1 MQSNQRVLPHSLEA
15 ERSVLGCM
23 MLDTEAAY
31 LVRESLEA
39 EDFYSG
45 ANKEIY
51 KAMCELM
58 SVRKPIDIV
67 TVVDEIYSRG
77 TMEGIGG
84 VQYLTELS
92 TFVPTTAN
100 LAAYIRIVEERST
113 VRKLIAAS
121 ETISKES
128 FAGEKDLP
136 ELLNMSEKLIFN
148 ISMKRSGEA
157 LTHIHPTLLKVYD
170 NIEELYMNKGKI
182 LGVPTGYAALDDL
195 TTGLHSGELVIIGAR
210 PSMGKST
217 LVMNIV
223 EYAAIKQGKKAAVF
237 SLETPK
243 EQVVQ
248 RLLCSY
254 SYVSMQRVRQG
265 ALTEE
270 DWDKLATSLGELSA
284 APIYMDDTS
293 GISVAEIRSRCRRLQ
308 LEHGLDLI
316 VVDYLQLMSASSN
329 RRNDNRQN
337 EISEISR
344 MLKGL
349 AQELHVP
356 VIAAAQLS
364 RGVQGRQD
372 HRPVLSD
379 IRESGSIEQDAD
391 VVMFIHREEYYHR
404 EENFEDEKVEKNVA
418 EIIIAKQRNGPLG
431 TVKLAWLGEYTRFV
445 RMAGEGPQY

>member
-23 MLDTEAAY
+23 MLDTEASY
-31 LVRESLEA
+31 LVRERLEA
-39 EDFYSG
+39 DDFYSG

-51 KAMCELM
+51 KAMCELL
-58 SVRKPIDIV
+58 SVRKPIDFV
-67 TVVDEIYSRG
+67 TVVDEIYRRG
-77 TMEGIGG
+77 TMDGIGG

-100 LAAYIRIVEERST
+100 LPAYIRIVEEKST
-113 VRKLIAAS
+113 VRRLIAAS
-121 ETISKES
+121 ETILNES
-128 FAGEKDLP
+128 FSGEKEMA
-136 ELLNMSEKLIFN
+136 ELLELSEKLIFN
-148 ISMKRSGEA
+148 IATKQAGEE

-170 NIEELYMNKGKI
+170 NIEELYLNKGQI
-182 LGVPTGYAALDDL
+182 LGVPTGYPSLDDL
-195 TTGLHSGELVIIGAR
+195 TTGLHGGELVIIGGR

-223 EYAAIKQGKKAAVF
+223 EYAAIKHGKKAAVF

-243 EQVVQ
+243 EQIVQ

-254 SYVSMQRVRQG
+254 SNVSMQNVRQG
-265 ALTEE
+265 VLTER
-270 DWDKLATSLGELSA
+270 DWDSLAESMGPMSA
-284 APIYMDDTS
+284 APIYVDDTS
-293 GISVAEIRSRCRRLQ
+293 SISVPEIRSRCRRLQ
-308 LEHGLDLI
+308 LEHGLDL
-316 VVDYLQLMSASSN
+316 VVIDYMQLMSSASN
-329 RRNDNRQN
+329 RRSDNRQN
-337 EISEISR
+337 EVSEISR

-349 AQELHVP
+349 AQELRVP

-364 RGVQGRQD
+364 RGLQGRAD

-391 VVMFIHREEYYHR
+391 VVMFIHREAYYDK
-404 EENFEDEKVEKNVA
+404 ESAAQNEA

-431 TVKLAWLGEYTRFV
+431 TVKLAWLGEYTKFV
-445 RMAGEGPQY
+445 PMTQESAPF